1 MQTPHLVP
9 LTPALIVA
17 AANAFVGFTEQG
29 GDNRGQVVEHFLRE
43 VHQVPGQP
51 WCAAFV
57 FHAGYHSHYDAVSRI
72 STWPLPDTAS
82 CQDLY
87 NFARARNAIR
97 DEPEVG
103 DVFLL
108 YNSVLKRFAHTGIV
122 VGVDAGDAAEDRDVH
137 VCTTIEG
144 NTNLDGSRD
153 GYATLRRARTFR
165 EVDGHRFIRWC
176 ELQPLARAAA

>member
-9 LTPALIVA
+9 LTPALLVA

-29 GDNRGQVVEHFLRE
+29 GENRGQVVEHFLRG
-43 VHQVPGQP
+43 VHCPPGQP

-57 FHAGYHSHYDAVSRI
+57 FHVGYHSHYDSASRI

-82 CQDLY
+82 CQELFR
-87 NFARARNAIR
+87 FAKLRGALR

-103 DVFLL
+103 DVFLKFDKTVQR
-108 YNSVLKRFAHTGIV
+108 YAHTGIV
-122 VGVDAGDAAEDRDVH
+122 VSVDDQDLVLDREVH

-144 NTNLDGSRD
+144 NTNDNGSRD
-153 GYATLRRARTFR
+153 GYATLRRARTFH
-165 EVDGHRFIRWC
+165 EADGHKFIRWSQ
-176 ELQPLARAAA
+176 LQPLARAAA